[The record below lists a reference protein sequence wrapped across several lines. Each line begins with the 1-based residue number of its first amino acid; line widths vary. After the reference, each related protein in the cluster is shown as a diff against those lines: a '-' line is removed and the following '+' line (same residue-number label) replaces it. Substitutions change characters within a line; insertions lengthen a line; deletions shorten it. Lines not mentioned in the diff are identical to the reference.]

1 MVYMSP
7 SMADPSGISK
17 GDLSVRVEDYLN
29 DKLQTSADLEN
40 IDTLL
45 KNVLKQ
51 QTLLKQQ
58 ARNLFS
64 NALDRQLMKH

>member
-1 MVYMSP
+1 
-7 SMADPSGISK
+7 MAIPSGISNE
-17 GDLSVRVEDYLN
+17 DLSVRVEDYLN

-58 ARNLFS
+58 ACEITS
-64 NALDRQLMKH
+64 NALDRQLIEH

>member
-1 MVYMSP
+1 MASP
-7 SMADPSGISK
+7 SGNSK
-17 GDLSVRVEDYLN
+17 EDLSVRVEDYLN

-45 KNVLKQ
+45 KNVLDQ

-58 ARNLFS
+58 ACKSTS
-64 NALDRQLMKH
+64 NALDRQLIKH

>member
-1 MVYMSP
+1 
-7 SMADPSGISK
+7 MANLSGISK
-17 GDLSVRVEDYLN
+17 EDLSVRVEDYLN

-58 ARNLFS
+58 ACRTNS
-64 NALDRQLMKH
+64 NALDRQLIKQ